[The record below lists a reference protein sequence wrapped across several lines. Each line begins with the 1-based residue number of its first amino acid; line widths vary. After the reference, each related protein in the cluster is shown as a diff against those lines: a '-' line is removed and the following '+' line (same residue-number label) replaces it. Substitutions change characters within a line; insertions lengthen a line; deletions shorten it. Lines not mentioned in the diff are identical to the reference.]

1 MFEVYYLS
9 IGMQAAYNL
18 SATDA
23 GVRLLPFI
31 LTQIIILIASS
42 RLIPYIGRFKYII
55 AAGPVFIAIGS
66 GLLYTV
72 KYGTP
77 IQHLYGFQVFLGI
90 GIGLSMQ
97 NSMLAVQFE
106 LKKEPWLISA
116 GVGLAVF
123 RELHISPRSVH
134 EELSANV
141 NGSRFCRSGRRYLPR
156 WICVW

>member
-1 MFEVYYLS
+1 MLMDRGASIVLFFLFATFMFEVYYLS

-31 LTQIIILIASS
+31 LTQIIILITSS
-42 RLIPYIGRFKYII
+42 RVIPLIGRFKYII

-77 IQHLYGFQVFLGI
+77 VQHLYGFQVFLGV

-106 LKKEPWLISA
+106 LKSQPFLISA
-116 GVGLAVF
+116 GVGIAVF
-123 RELHISPRSVH
+123 RTSPSIKT
-134 EELSANV
+134 
-141 NGSRFCRSGRRYLPR
+141 SRADL
-156 WICVW
+156 

>member
-31 LTQIIILIASS
+31 LTQIIVLIASS
-42 RLIPYIGRFKYII
+42 RVIPFIGRFKYII
-55 AAGPVFIAIGS
+55 AAGPIFIAIGS
-66 GLLYTV
+66 GLLYSI

-97 NSMLAVQFE
+97 NSMLAVQV
-106 LKKEPWLISA
+106 S
-116 GVGLAVF
+116 
-123 RELHISPRSVH
+123 RS
-134 EELSANV
+134 
-141 NGSRFCRSGRRYLPR
+141 F
-156 WICVW
+156 

>member
-42 RLIPYIGRFKYII
+42 RVIPFIGRFKYII

-77 IQHLYGFQVFLGI
+77 VQHLYGFQVFLGI

-97 NSMLAVQFE
+97 NSMLAVQFQ

-116 GVGLAVF
+116 GVGIAVF
-123 RELHISPRSVH
+123 RMSTSIATDRADLQLVLQVESLVSPWQD
-134 EELSANV
+134 
-141 NGSRFCRSGRRYLPR
+141 RYLVT
-156 WICVW
+156 CFK